1 MHFSMKISYLFSS
14 VYGRARGGGSSAY
27 CGTGSSA
34 WWSHRIYLSCYIID
48 FSCDESQVLTDPV
61 NNKQALAQVR
71 LKEFNIGFCNLRHCR
86 KALSDT
92 QWVSSAGRNTVCC
105 QPL

>member
-61 NNKQALAQVR
+61 NNKQALAPKSDWKISTLVSAIW
-71 LKEFNIGFCNLRHCR
+71 NIAVKHFLTPN
-86 KALSDT
+86 
-92 QWVSSAGRNTVCC
+92 
-105 QPL
+105 

>member
-1 MHFSMKISYLFSS
+1 MLTFMQTGVKLCLNKLCQKDEGKEIKKKKNLMHFSMKISYLFSS

-48 FSCDESQVLTDPV
+48 FPCDESQVLTDPIS
-61 NNKQALAQVR
+61 N
-71 LKEFNIGFCNLRHCR
+71 
-86 KALSDT
+86 
-92 QWVSSAGRNTVCC
+92 
-105 QPL
+105 